1 MDSSDKL
8 PGSSPTRNYRHLR
21 YLLLNLIAL
30 VIAPGP
36 AGFAQQPSNGAS
48 IQGTVV
54 DAAHNPVAGASV
66 LLEQKD
72 HPGVAETE
80 TETKTNPNGV
90 FVFSAI
96 HAGTWRI
103 SSENSGLRSR
113 ASESFVLSA
122 GEQKHIDLVLEASGT
137 ANANSA
143 PSSSAGPMEFTDQP
157 NFTVAGVTDWTAAGG
172 HGSDVSLRTS
182 EDLAREAIVLK
193 PMSPEHNSSD
203 SAGSRG
209 AAGESEASL
218 RAALAGEPGSFA
230 ANHHLGEFYLRE
242 SRYAD
247 AVPLLQAAGRID
259 PSNRRNEYDL
269 AVACRGV
276 GDFSKA
282 RDHVQELLAHEGNA
296 DLHRLLGDL
305 DEELGDPLAAVRED
319 EQAVRLD
326 PSEQNYFQW
335 GSELLLHRAVQ
346 PAVEVFRD
354 GARAH
359 AKSARM
365 LAALG
370 AALFAG
376 GHDDEAS
383 QRLCDA
389 SDLNPAD
396 PAPYI
401 FLGKI
406 ETAAPLPLACVEPKL
421 ARFVQ
426 QQPDNAFANY
436 YYAMALA
443 KGQESSENPANVQQ
457 VEALLT
463 KAVTI
468 DPNFDDAYLQLG
480 ILSFN
485 RHDFAKAVS
494 FYAKAIAANP
504 QLSAA
509 HYRLGVAYARIGEQ
523 AKAKQE
529 FQQYDELDK
538 QQAAAIDRQRKEIK
552 QFLVVLKVQPPSPA
566 IH

>member
-1 MDSSDKL
+1 VGSSYKSPDSSGTK
-8 PGSSPTRNYRHLR
+8 PTRYLA
-21 YLLLNLIAL
+21 YLLLILAAL
-30 VIAPGP
+30 VTSPVP
-36 AGFAQQPSNGAS
+36 PGFAQQQSNTAS

-66 LLEQKD
+66 LLEQKCCA
-72 HPGVAETE
+72 GMV
-80 TETKTNPNGV
+80 ETKTNPNGI
-90 FVFSAI
+90 FVFPALQ
-96 HAGTWRI
+96 AGTYRI
-103 SSENSGLRSR
+103 SSEKSGLRSH
-113 ASESFVLSA
+113 APESFVLSA
-122 GEQKHIDLVLEASGT
+122 GEQKHVDVVLEASGT
-137 ANANSA
+137 THAGSA
-143 PSSSAGPMEFTDQP
+143 PAPSAGSMEFADKP

-193 PMSPEHNSSD
+193 PMSSEHNSS
-203 SAGSRG
+203 GSVGSPG
-209 AAGESEASL
+209 APSQSEGML
-218 RAALAGEPGSFA
+218 RAALAGEPESFK
-230 ANHHLGEFYLRE
+230 ANHQLGEFYLGE

-247 AVPLLQAAGRID
+247 AVPLLEAADRID
-259 PSNRRNEYDL
+259 PSNRGNQYDL
-269 AVACRGV
+269 ALACQGI

-282 RDHVQELLAHEGNA
+282 REHTQRLLSQEDNA

-319 EQAVRLD
+319 EKAVHLD

-346 PAVEVFRD
+346 PAVEVFKD

-359 AKSARM
+359 PKSARM

-376 GHDDEAS
+376 GHDDEAA

-406 ETAAPLPLACVEPKL
+406 ETAAPLPPPCVEPKL

-426 QQPDNAFANY
+426 QQPANAFANY

-443 KGQESSENPANVQQ
+443 KSEESSESPANVQQ

-463 KAVTI
+463 RVVSI

-480 ILSFN
+480 ILASA
-485 RHDFAKAVS
+485 RHDFEKAVS
-494 FYAKAIAANP
+494 FYTKAIAIDP

-529 FQQYDELDK
+529 FQLHDELDK
-538 QQAAAIDRQRKEIK
+538 QQAAAIDRKRREIK
-552 QFLVVLKVQPPSPA
+552 QFLVVLKVQPSSPA
-566 IH
+566 IN